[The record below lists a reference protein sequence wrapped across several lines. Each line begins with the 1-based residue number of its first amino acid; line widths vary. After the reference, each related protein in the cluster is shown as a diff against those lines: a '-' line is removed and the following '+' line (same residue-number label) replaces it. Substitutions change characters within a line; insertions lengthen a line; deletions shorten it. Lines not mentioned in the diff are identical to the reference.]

1 MVIHVKIEVGTCN
14 YQIRFWL
21 YLFKTLRC
29 VIAVFRLGGRWSLG
43 VKEEPVTDF
52 IKTEPQEHD
61 TETGTK
67 MSQDGLPAKKPL
79 KQATDTPASRKGK
92 TIANTNKDMSGL
104 KRSSNVP
111 PSRKPPEQELVIVK
125 PVAEPQSD
133 LFADIF
139 QNEKDLEALDSIVN
153 VARQNSRV
161 ENEDDEESLVGVM
174 SDEDDSSSSGVSD
187 VVIVGDNNDEGV
199 VGIMSSS
206 DESSRDGE
214 VSCGDKRNDT
224 SILGNK
230 TSHFGCFLR
239 PFN

>member
-1 MVIHVKIEVGTCN
+1 
-14 YQIRFWL
+14 
-21 YLFKTLRC
+21 
-29 VIAVFRLGGRWSLG
+29 
-43 VKEEPVTDF
+43 VKEEPETNF

-67 MSQDGLPAKKPL
+67 MSQDRLQAKKLL
-79 KQATDTPASRKGK
+79 KQATKTPASRKGK
-92 TIANTNKDMSGL
+92 QIANTKDMSGM
-104 KRSSNVP
+104 KRSTNMP
-111 PSRKPPEQELVIVK
+111 PSGKPPELVIVK

-139 QNEKDLEALDSIVN
+139 QNEKDLETLDSIVN

-161 ENEDDEESLVGVM
+161 ENKDDEEYLVGVM

-187 VVIVGDNNDEGV
+187 VVIVGDNDDEGV

-214 VSCGDKRNDT
+214 DSCGDKRKDT

-230 TSHFGCFLR
+230 ISHFGHFNCFVVI
-239 PFN
+239 

>member
-1 MVIHVKIEVGTCN
+1 MMV
-14 YQIRFWL
+14 
-21 YLFKTLRC
+21 
-29 VIAVFRLGGRWSLG
+29 VFRLGGRWSHG

-52 IKTEPQEHD
+52 IKTEPEELD

-67 MSQDGLPAKKPL
+67 MFQEGLPAKKPL
-79 KQATDTPASRKGK
+79 KQATETPPSRKGK
-92 TIANTNKDMSGL
+92 QIANTIKDMSGL
-104 KRSSNVP
+104 KKSTNMPRSG
-111 PSRKPPEQELVIVK
+111 KPPEQELLLVK
-125 PVAEPQSD
+125 PVVEPQSD

-139 QNEKDLEALDSIVN
+139 QNEKDLETLDSIVN

-161 ENEDDEESLVGVM
+161 ANDDDEESLVGVM

-206 DESSRDGE
+206 DESSRDGQD
-214 VSCGDKRNDT
+214 SYGDKKKDA

-230 TSHFGCFLR
+230 ISNFSGFLL

>member
-1 MVIHVKIEVGTCN
+1 M
-14 YQIRFWL
+14 
-21 YLFKTLRC
+21 
-29 VIAVFRLGGRWSLG
+29 VFRLGGRWSLG
-43 VKEEPVTDF
+43 VKEEPITDF
-52 IKTEPQEHD
+52 IKTEPEEQV

-67 MSQDGLPAKKPL
+67 MFSEGLQAKKPL
-79 KQATDTPASRKGK
+79 KQITETPTSRKGK
-92 TIANTNKDMSGL
+92 QIANMKKMNMKKST
-104 KRSSNVP
+104 NVP
-111 PSRKPPEQELVIVK
+111 PIGKPPKQELVIVK
-125 PVAEPQSD
+125 PLVEPQSD

-139 QNEKDLEALDSIVN
+139 QNEKDLETLDSIVN

-174 SDEDDSSSSGVSD
+174 SEEDDSSSSGVSD

-214 VSCGDKRNDT
+214 DSCGDKKKDD

-230 TSHFGCFLR
+230 ISNFGCF
-239 PFN
+239 FAAI

>member
-1 MVIHVKIEVGTCN
+1 
-14 YQIRFWL
+14 
-21 YLFKTLRC
+21 
-29 VIAVFRLGGRWSLG
+29 

-52 IKTEPQEHD
+52 IKTEPDTEEQV

-67 MSQDGLPAKKPL
+67 MSQEGLPTKKPL
-79 KQATDTPASRKGK
+79 KQATETPASRKGK
-92 TIANTNKDMSGL
+92 QIAYITKDMSGL
-104 KRSSNVP
+104 KRNTNMPRSG
-111 PSRKPPEQELVIVK
+111 KPPEQELLIVK

-139 QNEKDLEALDSIVN
+139 QNEKDLETLDSIVN

-161 ENEDDEESLVGVM
+161 ENKDDEESLVGVM

>member
-1 MVIHVKIEVGTCN
+1 V
-14 YQIRFWL
+14 
-21 YLFKTLRC
+21 
-29 VIAVFRLGGRWSLG
+29 VFRLGGRWSLG

-79 KQATDTPASRKGK
+79 KQATETASRKGK
-92 TIANTNKDMSGL
+92 KIANTKDMSGL
-104 KRSSNVP
+104 KRSTNVP
-111 PSRKPPEQELVIVK
+111 PSGKPPEQESVIVK
-125 PVAEPQSD
+125 PVVEPQSD

-139 QNEKDLEALDSIVN
+139 QNEKDLETLDSIVN

-161 ENEDDEESLVGVM
+161 ENEDDDESLVGVM
-174 SDEDDSSSSGVSD
+174 SDEDDSSSAGVSD
-187 VVIVGDNNDEGV
+187 VVIVGDDEGV

-214 VSCGDKRNDT
+214 DSCGDKKKDT

-230 TSHFGCFLR
+230 ISA
-239 PFN
+239 

>member
-1 MVIHVKIEVGTCN
+1 M
-14 YQIRFWL
+14 
-21 YLFKTLRC
+21 
-29 VIAVFRLGGRWSLG
+29 SLG
-43 VKEEPVTDF
+43 VKEEPITDF
-52 IKTEPQEHD
+52 IKTEPEEQV

-67 MSQDGLPAKKPL
+67 MSQDSPPAKKPL
-79 KQATDTPASRKGK
+79 KQAKETSASRKGK
-92 TIANTNKDMSGL
+92 QIANTTKDMSGL
-104 KRSSNVP
+104 KRSNNLQ

-125 PVAEPQSD
+125 PVAELQSD

-139 QNEKDLEALDSIVN
+139 KNEKDLETLDSIVN

-161 ENEDDEESLVGVM
+161 ENDDDEEPLVGVM

-206 DESSRDGE
+206 DESSHEGE
-214 VSCGDKRNDT
+214 DSCGDKRKDT

-230 TSHFGCFLR
+230 IFHFGCFAAI
-239 PFN
+239 